1 MQTAHLD
8 NIGGYIDFDEIS
20 NHYRSDSM
28 QSTVG
33 YFKLRFIAKMSE
45 RIIFVQL
52 WFKSNVR
59 ISGTITFRIICRLS
73 QYILTV

>member
-8 NIGGYIDFDEIS
+8 NIGGHIDFDEISMHANCAFRQYWRHIDFDEIS

-33 YFKLRFIAKMSE
+33 NFKLRFIAKMSE

-52 WFKSNVR
+52 
-59 ISGTITFRIICRLS
+59 
-73 QYILTV
+73 